1 MSLFLQPL
9 FILELNTGLNTSL
22 YSNFQ
27 INNQAITDCQCLGYF
42 FVSFGKSTGVKI
54 PTFCFN

>member
-1 MSLFLQPL
+1 M
-9 FILELNTGLNTSL
+9 LELNTGLNTSL

-27 INNQAITDCQCLGYF
+27 ISNQAITDCQCLGYF
-42 FVSFGKSTGVKI
+42 FVSFGKSTRVKI